1 MMKRGIAIALGLL
14 LLAGALWAQD
24 GFTARLAVALQQM
37 GWTEEAA
44 QLVVRQEAR
53 WRLAEGADPEGVA
66 LALKYA
72 LRNAGLEAAQQ
83 ARLAVQAAEG
93 LKEMN
98 ALGIRNQA
106 AVRTLLRTMRQ
117 VMAEADSAQ
126 EAGDLLRLRL
136 RDQLKLAAHDQTR
149 LRLQEQDQDRLRD
162 RPEGLV
168 PGGPSSGQQWGGPG
182 GKG

>member
-1 MMKRGIAIALGLL
+1 MKRGIAIALGLL

-53 WRLAEGADPEGVA
+53 WRLAEGADPESVA

-72 LRNAGLEAAQQ
+72 LRNAGLEAAEQ
-83 ARLAVQAAEG
+83 ARLAVQVAEG

-98 ALGIRNQA
+98 ALGIRNQV

-117 VMAEADSAQ
+117 VMVEADGAQ

-136 RDQLKLAAHDQTR
+136 RDQLKLAAHDQAR

>member
-1 MMKRGIAIALGLL
+1 MKKGIVIALGLV

-24 GFTARLAVALQQM
+24 GFAARLATALRQM

-44 QLVVRQEAR
+44 QLLVRQEAQ

-66 LALKYA
+66 LGLKYA
-72 LRNAGLEAAQQ
+72 LRNANLEAQEQ
-83 ARLAVQAAEG
+83 ARLAVQLAEG

-98 ALGIRNQA
+98 ALGIQNRV
-106 AVRTLLRTMRQ
+106 AVRAMLQTMRGLL
-117 VMAEADSAQ
+117 AEAGSAQ

-136 RDQLKLAAHDQTR
+136 RDQLRLATCDQTLLR
-149 LRLQEQDQDRLRD
+149 LREQGQDRLRD
-162 RPEGLV
+162 RPEDLV

-182 GKG
+182 GKS